1 MWMIGRR
8 KNTMAEQICALLVHS
23 KDQTFYDLTQTL
35 KSLGIRV
42 VHARNRREA
51 TLLLQKQGAIDLVF
65 AGTNLQ
71 DGGWA
76 DVVALAQQ
84 SKSYLPV
91 IVVSRMVDVG
101 LYLDALGRGAFDFV
115 TPPFL
120 TSDLAHI
127 VRSAIYKELVSVKQD
142 LTAPPVA

>member
-1 MWMIGRR
+1 
-8 KNTMAEQICALLVHS
+8 MAEQINALLVHAKGES
-23 KDQTFYDLTQTL
+23 YSDLTRVLRSLSIKVMEVQSCREAAVRL
-35 KSLGIRV
+35 KSD
-42 VHARNRREA
+42 
-51 TLLLQKQGAIDLVF
+51 GAIDLVF

-76 DVVALAQQ
+76 DVLGLAQQ
-84 SKSYLPV
+84 AKSYLPV

-142 LTAPPVA
+142 LAAPPAA

>member
-1 MWMIGRR
+1 
-8 KNTMAEQICALLVHS
+8 MADQINALLVHA
-23 KDQTFYDLTQTL
+23 KDESYNDLARILRSLSL
-35 KSLGIRV
+35 KVIHVRSC
-42 VHARNRREA
+42 REA
-51 TLLLQKQGAIDLVF
+51 SAHLKKQGAVDLVF

-71 DGGWA
+71 DGGWI
-76 DVVALAQQ
+76 DVLGLAQQ
-84 SKSYLPV
+84 AKSYLPV
-91 IVVSRMVDVG
+91 IVVSGIVDVG

-142 LTAPPVA
+142 LAAPPAV